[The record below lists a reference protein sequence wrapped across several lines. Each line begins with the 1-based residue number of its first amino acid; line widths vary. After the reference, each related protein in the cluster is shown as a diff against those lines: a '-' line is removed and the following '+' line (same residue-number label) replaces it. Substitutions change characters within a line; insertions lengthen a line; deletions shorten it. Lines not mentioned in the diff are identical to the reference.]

1 MKYLN
6 DENLFDYS
14 LIDPETA
21 EFLRGKEYELLGI
34 NNRYSK
40 EVGKVFYEAQQ
51 KLSNNRNGTFDKWIA
66 GTGFKKQNVHNY
78 INIYKNVQNL
88 DDKEL
93 DVFEDLPKSLQIEMS
108 KPSANK
114 EANKK
119 VYEED
124 ITTHKEYKELER
136 KLKTSEETIN
146 RQSKMIDD
154 LNEREPQIVEKEIVP
169 NDYEQLKTQNK
180 QLEKELSSTRSELDL
195 KKTQYSL
202 MKESSAEAEELKSN
216 IEQLKTRE
224 KNLDEKIK
232 AMFEFNELMQEIG
245 SFFDEKMASMRFK
258 PLVNE
263 LSGTDAVHKLEDT
276 VNMVDFWVTEMR
288 KITPNQNTKIIEG
301 EIVNE

>member
-1 MKYLN
+1 MNELELSNDLTQITTEIKTYQSIGGQAIFEIGKRLKKVKDEDLAHGQYLN
-6 DENLFDYS
+6 WLESINMNRRMASKFVKVVEELPNETTSSHIGVQALYEIATMPEEEREKPQQLESGETKKPDEMT
-14 LIDPETA
+14 I
-21 EFLRGKEYELLGI
+21 
-34 NNRYSK
+34 
-40 EVGKVFYEAQQ
+40 
-51 KLSNNRNGTFDKWIA
+51 
-66 GTGFKKQNVHNY
+66 
-78 INIYKNVQNL
+78 
-88 DDKEL
+88 KEL
-93 DVFEDLPKSLQIEMS
+93 REVKRQ
-108 KPSANK
+108 
-114 EANKK
+114 
-119 VYEED
+119 
-124 ITTHKEYKELER
+124 
-136 KLKTSEETIN
+136 LKARDETIE

-154 LNEREPQIVEKEIVP
+154 LNEQEPQVVEKEIVP

>member
-1 MKYLN
+1 
-6 DENLFDYS
+6 
-14 LIDPETA
+14 
-21 EFLRGKEYELLGI
+21 
-34 NNRYSK
+34 
-40 EVGKVFYEAQQ
+40 
-51 KLSNNRNGTFDKWIA
+51 
-66 GTGFKKQNVHNY
+66 
-78 INIYKNVQNL
+78 
-88 DDKEL
+88 
-93 DVFEDLPKSLQIEMS
+93 
-108 KPSANK
+108 
-114 EANKK
+114 
-119 VYEED
+119 
-124 ITTHKEYKELER
+124 
-136 KLKTSEETIN
+136 
-146 RQSKMIDD
+146 MIDD
-154 LNEREPQIVEKEIVP
+154 LNEQEPQVVEKEIVP

>member
-1 MKYLN
+1 LNELELSNDLTQITTEIKTYQSIGGQAIFEIGKRLKKVKDEDLAHGQYLN
-6 DENLFDYS
+6 WLESINMNRRMASKFVKVVEELPNETTSSHIGVQALYEIATMPEEEREKPQQLESGETKKPDEMT
-14 LIDPETA
+14 I
-21 EFLRGKEYELLGI
+21 
-34 NNRYSK
+34 
-40 EVGKVFYEAQQ
+40 
-51 KLSNNRNGTFDKWIA
+51 
-66 GTGFKKQNVHNY
+66 
-78 INIYKNVQNL
+78 
-88 DDKEL
+88 KEL
-93 DVFEDLPKSLQIEMS
+93 REVKRQ
-108 KPSANK
+108 
-114 EANKK
+114 
-119 VYEED
+119 
-124 ITTHKEYKELER
+124 
-136 KLKTSEETIN
+136 LKARDETIE

-154 LNEREPQIVEKEIVP
+154 LNEQEPQVVEKEIVP